1 MKDWLYYR
9 IYAKPN
15 LDDWYP
21 RLLREVVQPFISKN
35 EKSVDSFFFFWYR
48 MQYGIHEGLEKGCEQ
63 KFEVGEWVSF
73 IRFRVLAEREN
84 ISNLEGELLK
94 FIKMSPTV
102 LETEKCTYNEKG
114 DLGGRFG
121 ETRRELVR
129 KYLEYASRITLSLLA
144 ELKDDKYY
152 DNIGGLIHLPSN
164 MLNYVI
170 ECPKCKIPILLCAR
184 GLPCAKLYFKF

>member
-9 IYAKPN
+9 IYVRPHFN
-15 LDDWYP
+15 DWYP

-35 EKSVDSFFFFWYR
+35 EKSIDSFFFFMYH
-48 MQYGIHEGLEKGCEQ
+48 MQYGIHEGLEKGCEHRF
-63 KFEVGEWVSF
+63 KVGEWVSF
-73 IRFRVLAEREN
+73 IRLRVWAEQEN

-102 LETEKCTYNEKG
+102 LETEKCTYNEKE

-129 KYLEYASRITLSLLA
+129 KYLEYASRITLSLLD
-144 ELKDDKYY
+144 EPRDEKYY
-152 DNIGGLIHLPSN
+152 DKIGGLIHLSSN
-164 MLNYVI
+164 MLNYCIVVT
-170 ECPKCKIPILLCAR
+170 CPNCKTRTPISL
-184 GLPCAKLYFKF
+184 